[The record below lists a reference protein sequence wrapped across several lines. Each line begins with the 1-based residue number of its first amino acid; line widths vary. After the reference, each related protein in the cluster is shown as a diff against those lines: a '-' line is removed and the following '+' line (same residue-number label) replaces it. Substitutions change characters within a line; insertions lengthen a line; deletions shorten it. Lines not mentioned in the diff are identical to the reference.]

1 MVNESRDKLKNR
13 EESPENM
20 ILDNEYI
27 RSSLR
32 LQFVNMYDAQRVQN
46 EIFHNI
52 DRSLNSMSPPIKNT
66 KYKGNVKNNVKKI
79 YSKLNQSVDTGL
91 DDSILSSTFFNS
103 NTF

>member
-32 LQFVNMYDAQRVQN
+32 L
-46 EIFHNI
+46 
-52 DRSLNSMSPPIKNT
+52 
-66 KYKGNVKNNVKKI
+66 
-79 YSKLNQSVDTGL
+79 
-91 DDSILSSTFFNS
+91 
-103 NTF
+103 

>member
-32 LQFVNMYDAQRVQN
+32 LQFVNLYDAHRVQN

-52 DRSLNSMSPPIKNT
+52 DRSLNSMSPPI
-66 KYKGNVKNNVKKI
+66 
-79 YSKLNQSVDTGL
+79 
-91 DDSILSSTFFNS
+91 
-103 NTF
+103 